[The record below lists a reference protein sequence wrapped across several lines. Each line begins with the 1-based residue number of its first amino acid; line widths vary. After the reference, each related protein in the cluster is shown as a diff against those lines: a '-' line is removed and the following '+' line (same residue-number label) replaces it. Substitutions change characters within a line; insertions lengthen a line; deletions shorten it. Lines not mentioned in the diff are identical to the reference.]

1 MLEKSASGK
10 KEDEM
15 PVFRADIM
23 DDNGPAIPAIGR
35 AGGVSPVSAVSINAS
50 SIDGVEMWRYM
61 SEVYK
66 ERRLKKERE
75 KEKQLQ
81 SNITS
86 VENKDQGFQN
96 NYESDSINISS
107 NKTHDKELMDVI
119 MEKIWLANLDVNP
132 NIVNPLDE
140 ELKIPDDGVLRVGN
154 VMSKNVISI
163 IDSTTVEQI
172 ASLFNRNKITG
183 VPVVHYLSKH
193 VVGIVTM
200 SDVIKHLLSKEIISL
215 LHTEGTFF
223 KQESLAILD
232 KPAKEI
238 MQKDVITVPA
248 DLPIKDVCKIMS
260 EKQIHRVIITNNSD
274 KLLGIFTSL
283 DLVNLF
289 AEGRL

>member
-23 DDNGPAIPAIGR
+23 EDTGSSTTGR
-35 AGGVSPVSAVSINAS
+35 ISGVSPISNVSIS
-50 SIDGVEMWRYM
+50 SSSVDAIEMWRYM

-66 ERRLKKERE
+66 ERRLRKE
-75 KEKQLQ
+75 KETQK
-81 SNITS
+81 SFEN
-86 VENKDQGFQN
+86 VENKEEGFQKT
-96 NYESDSINISS
+96 YESDSINISS
-107 NKTHDKELMDVI
+107 NKSNDKELMDII

-140 ELKIPDDGVLRVGN
+140 EIKIPNDGTLRVGS

-172 ASLFNRNKITG
+172 ASLFNKNKITG
-183 VPVVHYLSKH
+183 VPVVHYLNKH

-200 SDVIKHLLSKEIISL
+200 SDVIKHLLSKEIISSL
-215 LHTEGTFF
+215 YVDGTFF

-232 KPAKEI
+232 KPAKDI
-238 MQKDVITVPA
+238 MQKDVVTVLP
-248 DLPIKDVCKIMS
+248 DLPVKDVCKIMS
-260 EKQIHRVIITNNSD
+260 EKKIHRVIVVNTSN
-274 KLLGIFTSL
+274 KLLGILSSF
-283 DLVNLF
+283 DIVNLV
-289 AEGRL
+289 AEGKI

>member
-23 DDNGPAIPAIGR
+23 DDKADAIPAVGR
-35 AGGVSPVSAVSINAS
+35 LGGVSAVSPVSINSS
-50 SIDGVEMWRYM
+50 SIDGIEMWRYM

-66 ERRLKKERE
+66 ERRLKRERE
-75 KEKQLQ
+75 KEAQ
-81 SNITS
+81 NNTS
-86 VENKDQGFQN
+86 VLENKENTFQKT
-96 NYESDSINISS
+96 YESDSLDISS
-107 NKTHDKELMDVI
+107 KKSHDKELMDVI

-132 NIVNPLDE
+132 NIVNPIDE
-140 ELKIPDDGVLRVGN
+140 ELNIPNDGILRVGN

-200 SDVIKHLLSKEIISL
+200 SDVIKHLLSKEVISL
-215 LHTEGTFF
+215 LYTEGTFF
-223 KQESLAILD
+223 KQESLAILE

-238 MQKDVITVPA
+238 MQKDVVTVEP
-248 DLPIKDVCKIMS
+248 DLPVKEVCKIMS
-260 EKQIHRVIITNNSD
+260 EKQIHRVIITNKSD
-274 KLLGIFTSL
+274 RLLGIFTSL
-283 DLVNLF
+283 DVVNLVS
-289 AEGRL
+289 EGKI

>member
-23 DDNGPAIPAIGR
+23 DDKSDSIPAVGR
-35 AGGVSPVSAVSINAS
+35 LGGVSAISPVSINSS
-50 SIDGVEMWRYM
+50 SIDGIEMWRYM
-61 SEVYK
+61 SEIYK
-66 ERRLKKERE
+66 ERRLNRE
-75 KEKQLQ
+75 KEKALA
-81 SNITS
+81 NANNLS
-86 VENKDQGFQN
+86 VSENKEKAFQDT
-96 NYESDSINISS
+96 YESDSLNITSKKS
-107 NKTHDKELMDVI
+107 QDKELMDVI

-132 NIVNPLDE
+132 NIVNPIDE
-140 ELKIPDDGVLRVGN
+140 DLNIPNDGILRVGN
-154 VMSKNVISI
+154 VMSRNVISI

-200 SDVIKHLLSKEIISL
+200 SDVIKHLLSKEVISL
-215 LHTEGTFF
+215 LYTEGTFF
-223 KQESLAILD
+223 KQESLAILE

-238 MQKDVITVPA
+238 MQKDVVTVQP
-248 DLPIKDVCKIMS
+248 DLPVKDVCKIMS
-260 EKQIHRVIITNNSD
+260 EKKIHRVIVTNKSD

-283 DLVNLF
+283 DVVDLV
-289 AEGRL
+289 AEGKI